1 MLEKKPPFRM
11 VSLGKVYRSDYD
23 ITHTPMF
30 HQMEGLMIGEDVSFA
45 NFKALL
51 TMLVRRLFGED
62 RAVRFRP
69 HFFPFTEPS
78 AEMDVECGV
87 CHGKGCRSCK
97 NTGWLEILGSGMVDP
112 NVLKEVGIDPTKYQ
126 GFAFGMGMERVAMLK
141 FGIDD
146 IRAYYE
152 NDVRFLDQFK

>member
-1 MLEKKPPFRM
+1 
-11 VSLGKVYRSDYD
+11 
-23 ITHTPMF
+23 
-30 HQMEGLMIGEDVSFA
+30 
-45 NFKALL
+45 
-51 TMLVRRLFGED
+51 
-62 RAVRFRP
+62 
-69 HFFPFTEPS
+69 
-78 AEMDVECGV
+78 MDVECGV

-152 NDVRFLDQFK
+152 NDVRFLDQFR

>member
-1 MLEKKPPFRM
+1 
-11 VSLGKVYRSDYD
+11 
-23 ITHTPMF
+23 
-30 HQMEGLMIGEDVSFA
+30 
-45 NFKALL
+45 
-51 TMLVRRLFGED
+51 
-62 RAVRFRP
+62 
-69 HFFPFTEPS
+69 
-78 AEMDVECGV
+78 
-87 CHGKGCRSCK
+87 
-97 NTGWLEILGSGMVDP
+97 MVDP